1 MVQEPSNS
9 SSHHLQQQLAKYGGG
24 TGTGN
29 GNGAATGVAR
39 ASRKNKPKKIPQRG
53 LGVAQLEK
61 LRIEEQKKM
70 GGGPSAATPSSHALN
85 GGALCHLP
93 TPALLHHPP
102 PAPPLS
108 ALSRPAAAEHCGFP
122 PALWSPADPAKH
134 PYKRSLCPQPPLP
147 MVRTCPPHGPQ
158 PPLHVTAR
166 RMHVLCTN
174 EVSNLRKSFADQV
187 STGLSLTAP
196 SSHPTE
202 PPSNQMYSNSR
213 RSSAAAPAPTEDER
227 EPAGVDRSWPFMFEG
242 MTPFTTTSKAF
253 PPPPLPPF
261 AVRTASDSGMADVTP
276 DLSRY
281 EFRATNY
288 FSASA
293 YPSCSDWT
301 PPEFGHGKDAGRSRD
316 AGLLTLS
323 SRPPHL
329 MKQPHVVPSMHI
341 PEYSDFSAS
350 AMPPQL
356 GSVSASSS
364 SSSLPFYNFLPIGPV
379 HRERAPSERRADVS
393 EGEIDLELKLWKG

>member
-1 MVQEPSNS
+1 MVQEPSS
-9 SSHHLQQQLAKYGGG
+9 SSNHHLQQQLAKYGGG
-24 TGTGN
+24 NGNGN

-93 TPALLHHPP
+93 APTLHHHPP
-102 PAPPLS
+102 PPPPPLS
-108 ALSRPAAAEHCGFP
+108 ALSRPAAADHCGFP

-134 PYKRSLCPQPPLP
+134 PYKRNLCPQPPLP
-147 MVRTCPPHGPQ
+147 M
-158 PPLHVTAR
+158 
-166 RMHVLCTN
+166 
-174 EVSNLRKSFADQV
+174 V

-196 SSHPTE
+196 SSHPPE
-202 PPSNQMYSNSR
+202 PPSNQMYSTRR

-227 EPAGVDRSWPFMFEG
+227 ETAGVDRSWPFMFEG

-261 AVRTASDSGMADVTP
+261 AVRTASDSGLADVTP

-288 FSASA
+288 FSSASA

-301 PPEFGHGKDAGRSRD
+301 PEFGHCKDTGRSRD

-323 SRPPHL
+323 SRPPQL
-329 MKQPHVVPSMHI
+329 MRQPHVVPSMNI
-341 PEYSDFSAS
+341 PEYGDFSAS
-350 AMPPQL
+350 AMPSQL
-356 GSVSASSS
+356 GSVSASPSS
-364 SSSLPFYNFLPIGPV
+364 SALPFYNFLPIGPV
-379 HRERAPSERRADVS
+379 DRERAPSERKADVS
-393 EGEIDLELKLWKG
+393 DGEIDLELKLWKG

>member
-147 MVRTCPPHGPQ
+147 MV
-158 PPLHVTAR
+158 
-166 RMHVLCTN
+166 
-174 EVSNLRKSFADQV
+174 

-202 PPSNQMYSNSR
+202 PPSNQMYSSSR

-288 FSASA
+288 FSSASA

-301 PPEFGHGKDAGRSRD
+301 PPEFGHGKDAGRSRN

-350 AMPPQL
+350 AMPPQ
-356 GSVSASSS
+356 ASETPCSS
-364 SSSLPFYNFLPIGPV
+364 EPCKLCELDLTPTDEIFLISWGAFQLRHHRRPCHSTTSSRSGRSTGREPRASGGPTC
-379 HRERAPSERRADVS
+379 R
-393 EGEIDLELKLWKG
+393 KGKSTWS

>member
-9 SSHHLQQQLAKYGGG
+9 SNHHLQQQLAKYGGG
-24 TGTGN
+24 TGNGNGN

-93 TPALLHHPP
+93 APTLHHHLPP
-102 PAPPLS
+102 PPPLS
-108 ALSRPAAAEHCGFP
+108 ALSRPAAADHCGFP

-147 MVRTCPPHGPQ
+147 MV
-158 PPLHVTAR
+158 
-166 RMHVLCTN
+166 
-174 EVSNLRKSFADQV
+174 

-196 SSHPTE
+196 SSHPPE
-202 PPSNQMYSNSR
+202 PPSNQMYSSSSSRRR

-261 AVRTASDSGMADVTP
+261 AVRTASDSGLADVTP

-301 PPEFGHGKDAGRSRD
+301 PEFGHCKDTGRSRD

-323 SRPPHL
+323 SRPPQL
-329 MKQPHVVPSMHI
+329 MRQPHVVPSMHI
-341 PEYSDFSAS
+341 PEYGGFSAS
-350 AMPPQL
+350 ASAVPSQL
-356 GSVSASSS
+356 GSVSASPS

-379 HRERAPSERRADVS
+379 DHERAPSERKADVS
-393 EGEIDLELKLWKG
+393 DGEIDLELKLWKG